1 MDKTDR
7 RIEKTRT
14 AIYQALSDLLR
25 EKKYANIT
33 IQEIIDRAN
42 VGRTTFYQHFTDK
55 DALLGS
61 CIETIFESFSD
72 YLSEQVPPEHESR
85 LMPVAEIFAHI
96 QENSRLI
103 NGILMSDSGDLL
115 FDKFKSYWS
124 KRIEPYLLAH
134 LPKGKTPKVP
144 IDILT
149 NYVTSTTIEL
159 LRWWMKSDEK
169 YTPVQMEQYLFALIF
184 PSVTSILGE

>member
-1 MDKTDR
+1 
-7 RIEKTRT
+7 
-14 AIYQALSDLLR
+14 
-25 EKKYANIT
+25 
-33 IQEIIDRAN
+33 
-42 VGRTTFYQHFTDK
+42 V
-55 DALLGS
+55 
-61 CIETIFESFSD
+61 
-72 YLSEQVPPEHESR
+72 
-85 LMPVAEIFAHI
+85 EIFAHI

-134 LPKGKTPKVP
+134 LPKGKNPKVP

-149 NYVTSTTIEL
+149 NYITSTTIEL